1 MVSSRQTTAV
11 ENDNNI
17 SLDLAPHLASGVLEN
32 TNESE
37 KESDDSEAEEGS
49 RGCPETPEGD
59 EWTPVTH
66 KRQSLRRL
74 SLPSMQSHT
83 IKTQNSLYRTSNVP
97 VFAPV
102 GADRADIANAV
113 HRGDFFMKLRTIQEL
128 FETYEYSYDGN
139 WLGYT
144 PDESTVRD
152 RQLWH

>member
-11 ENDNNI
+11 ENDNNN
-17 SLDLAPHLASGVLEN
+17 SLDLAPHLESGVLEK

-49 RGCPETPEGD
+49 RGCPETPEGE

-66 KRQSLRRL
+66 KRHSPRRL
-74 SLPSMQSHT
+74 SLP
-83 IKTQNSLYRTSNVP
+83 RTS
-97 VFAPV
+97 
-102 GADRADIANAV
+102 RADIANAV
-113 HRGDFFMKLRTIQEL
+113 HRGDLFMKLKRMRGLI
-128 FETYEYSYDGN
+128 ETYEYNADGN

>member
-1 MVSSRQTTAV
+1 MLRLHRLQESWYKVQEV
-11 ENDNNI
+11 EV
-17 SLDLAPHLASGVLEN
+17 A
-32 TNESE
+32 
-37 KESDDSEAEEGS
+37 
-49 RGCPETPEGD
+49 
-59 EWTPVTH
+59 
-66 KRQSLRRL
+66 
-74 SLPSMQSHT
+74 
-83 IKTQNSLYRTSNVP
+83 

-113 HRGDFFMKLRTIQEL
+113 HRGDFFMKLGTIREL